1 MQQKCVRLPNVG
13 EINNIKASES
23 RVVTAVNTN
32 RGETLEEEQQSHQ
45 PSEQETEKSVLYVRI
60 TKIDGST

>member
-1 MQQKCVRLPNVG
+1 M
-13 EINNIKASES
+13 
-23 RVVTAVNTN
+23 VTAVNTN

-60 TKIDGST
+60 TKIDGGT